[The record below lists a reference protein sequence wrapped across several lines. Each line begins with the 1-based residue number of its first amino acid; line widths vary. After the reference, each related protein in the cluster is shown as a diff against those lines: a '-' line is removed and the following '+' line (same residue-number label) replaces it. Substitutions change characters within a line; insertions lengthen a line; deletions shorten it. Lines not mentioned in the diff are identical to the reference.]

1 MEAPPVQNL
10 FDPRYLARFS
20 RLEILARDLVEGFI
34 AGLHRSP
41 YKGFSVEF
49 AEHRAYS
56 PGDSLRSIDWRA
68 YGKTERYFVK
78 EYEEE
83 TNLRAHLVI
92 DASGSMRYGDEPS
105 KLRYALSLAASLA
118 YLLLKQRDAVG
129 IAVVREAV
137 ETYIPPKASADQ
149 FATIVRVLQGLEPS
163 GPSAMAR
170 SLHHIAQETRRRGL
184 IVVLSDLFEDE
195 EALSGAL
202 HHLKHKQHDCVLF
215 HLLHPDELSLPFDR
229 LSRFHSLEDE
239 TLRLTLDPQMLRE
252 RYIERIQGFI
262 DAIRRT
268 ALGLRI
274 DYAPVTTATPYD
286 RALVRILATRA
297 ALTRR
302 RS

>member
-1 MEAPPVQNL
+1 MDASPVERL

-34 AGLHRSP
+34 AGIHRSP

-56 PGDSLRSIDWRA
+56 PGDDIRSIDWRA

-83 TNLRAHLVI
+83 TNLRACLVV

-129 IAVVREAV
+129 LALVRGTI
-137 ETYIPPKASADQ
+137 ETYIPPKASANQ
-149 FATIVRVLQGLEPS
+149 FATLVRILETAEPA
-163 GPSAMAR
+163 GPSAMAKV
-170 SLHHIAQETRRRGL
+170 LHDVAEETRRRGL

-195 EALSGAL
+195 DALAGAL
-202 HHLKHKQHDCVLF
+202 HHLKHKRHDVILF
-215 HLLHPDELSLPFDR
+215 HILHPDELSLPFDR

-239 TLRLTLDPQMLRE
+239 THRLTLDPQMLRE

-262 DAIRRT
+262 DAIRRA

-274 DYAPVTTATPYD
+274 DYAPVTTSTPYD
-286 RALVRILATRA
+286 RALVRFLATRA